1 MYYLYVLKS
10 KKDEKIY
17 IGFTIDLKLRFQK
30 HNNGEVRSTKYRCPL
45 ELIYYE
51 AYKDEKIARR
61 RERQLKSGK
70 AHIALKKRLTIHP
83 SPEGKVEER

>member
-1 MYYLYVLKS
+1 MFYVYVLKS
-10 KKDEKIY
+10 KKDGRLY
-17 IGFTIDLKLRFQK
+17 IGFTTDLKLRFQE
-30 HNNGEVRSTKYRCPL
+30 HINGKVKSTNYRRPL

-70 AHIALKKRLTIHP
+70 AHIALKKRLTL
-83 SPEGKVEER
+83 RF